1 MIDDATLAQRKAA
14 DPDQSTWLSANAGSG
29 KTKVLTDR
37 VARLLLNGVE
47 PQHILCLT
55 YTKAAASEMQN
66 RLFAFLGRWAMLPDA
81 ELAPMLAALGEGI
94 EVGADRLA
102 AARRLFARA
111 IETPGGLR
119 ILTIHSFCAALL
131 RRFPLEAGVGPGFR
145 ELDDRSARLMREEI
159 AEDLAGGPGRAAM
172 AALARISPSL
182 DLTVFLDQLAGS
194 RGGLEPALGAPAIR
208 ALFGLKPGD
217 TPDAVAGGVMLGG
230 EAGWWPELLAALAA
244 GGTTDARAGV
254 KLADVTPSALRF
266 DDLALLEEVFLT
278 GKGAKEPFTAK
289 IGSFPTKALR
299 EGRLV
304 PVMPEI
310 DALMARVQ
318 AARPLRLALAAAE
331 RAVALHDYAAV
342 FLPEYARRKAQGGW
356 LDFDDLIE
364 RTIALLTDPSV
375 AAWVLYRLDGGIDHI
390 LVDEAQDTSPE
401 QWQVIELLAAE
412 FTSGAGARE
421 EGRTLFVVGD
431 RKQSIYSFQGAD
443 VAAFEEKRQAFKAK
457 IEAVGRP
464 FQSRELLHSFRS
476 SPAILRAVDAA
487 LGPLAEPALGGEV
500 RHLAQWEGL
509 PGRVDLWPL
518 IGKAEKTEDGDWTDP
533 VDLVTDAH
541 HDARLAAM
549 IADEIAAMIATGV
562 QIDTGRGVRRVHAGD
577 VLILVQRR
585 STLFAEVIRA
595 CKARGLPVAG
605 ADRLKLGAEIAVKDL
620 TALLAFL
627 ATPDDDLSLAAV
639 LRSPLCGWSEGDLFR
654 LAQPRPGRLWQALR
668 GVAAAPG
675 LEMLHDLRDQAD
687 FLRPF
692 ELIDRVLT
700 RHDGRRKLVARLG
713 PEAED
718 GIDELLNQALAYEQ
732 VDVPSLTGFLA
743 WLGSDE
749 IEVKRRMEGEG
760 DRIRVMTVHGAKGL
774 EAPIV
779 ILPDTADRRPRDSD
793 LIVPLA
799 GGQSVW
805 RMPAEESPP
814 AIAAAQAARRAAS
827 VAENLRLLYVAMTR
841 AKSWLIVC
849 GAGAAEGEGAWHRII
864 AEGLSGL
871 GAVPLRGGRLRLA
884 HGDWPADAPG
894 HVAAAAVRPDL
905 PDWARHPAPA
915 MAGPVQPVS
924 PSNLGG
930 EKALPGEGGLPEEL
944 AKARGT
950 ALHALLEHM
959 PLLPPSDWPALARD
973 LVADAA
979 ERQLLMNEAEAV
991 LTHGALFG
999 AGSLAEVPVSAW
1011 LEGKPLYGIIDRLV
1025 VGPDHVLAVDY
1036 KSNRVVPARPEDVP
1050 EGLLRQMGAYAE
1062 ALAQIYPDRRVETA
1076 LLWTSRAQ
1084 LMRLPPEI
1092 VRDALSRATI
1102 P

>member
-1 MIDDATLAQRKAA
+1 MTDDATLAQRQAA
-14 DPDQSTWLSANAGSG
+14 DPAQSTWLSANAGSG

-159 AEDLAGGPGRAAM
+159 AEDLAGGFGRAAM

-182 DLTVFLDQLAGS
+182 DLTVFLDQLAGTRS
-194 RGGLEPALGAPAIR
+194 GLAPALSATAIR
-208 ALFGLKPGD
+208 GLFGLRPGD
-217 TPDAVAGGVMLGG
+217 TPEAVVSSVVLGG
-230 EAGWWPELLAALAA
+230 EVAWWPALLAALAA
-244 GGTTDARAGV
+244 AGGNDAKAGA
-254 KLADVTPSALRF
+254 KLAAVDPAAARF
-266 DDLALLEEVFLT
+266 GDLAVLEDVFLT
-278 GKGAKEPFTAK
+278 GAKAKEPFSAK
-289 IGSFPTKALR
+289 IGSFPTKATRGGLAA
-299 EGRLV
+299 
-304 PVMPEI
+304 VMPEL

-331 RAVALHDYAAV
+331 KAAALHDYAAV
-342 FLPEYARRKAQGGW
+342 FLPEYARRKAEGGW

-412 FTSGAGARE
+412 FTSGAGARD

-443 VAAFEEKRQAFKAK
+443 VAAFEEKRLAFKAK
-457 IEAVGRP
+457 IEGVGRP

-476 SPAILRAVDAA
+476 SPAILQAVDAA
-487 LGPLAEPALGGEV
+487 LGPLADPALGGAV
-500 RHLAQWEGL
+500 RHLAQWQGL

-518 IGKAEKTEDGDWTDP
+518 IGKAEKAEDGDWTDP

-541 HDARLAAM
+541 HDARLAAEIAGEIAGM
-549 IADEIAAMIATGV
+549 IAAGV
-562 QIDTGRGVRRVHAGD
+562 QIDTGRGVRRIHAGD

-639 LRSPLCGWSEGDLFR
+639 LRSPLLGWGEGELYR
-654 LAQPRPGRLWQALR
+654 LAQPRQGRLWQALR
-668 GVAAAPG
+668 GMAGAPG

-700 RHDGRRKLVARLG
+700 RHDGRRRLIARLG
-713 PEAED
+713 AEAED

-743 WLGSDE
+743 WLGSGE

-774 EAPIV
+774 EAPVV
-779 ILPDTADRRPRDSD
+779 ILPDTADRKLNDREVLVS
-793 LIVPLA
+793 LE
-799 GGQSVW
+799 GGAVVW
-805 RMPAEESPP
+805 RSSAEDSPP
-814 AIAAAQAARRAAS
+814 AMAAAQAARAEAWA
-827 VAENLRLLYVAMTR
+827 AENLRLLYVAMTR

-849 GAGAAEGEGAWHRII
+849 GAGTAEKEGAWHRIV
-864 AEGLSGL
+864 AGGLAAL
-871 GAVPLRGGRLRLA
+871 GAAPMPGGRLRLQ

-894 HVAAAAVRPDL
+894 VVAAAVAPVTL
-905 PDWARHPAPA
+905 PDWALR
-915 MAGPVQPVS
+915 AGPVGTGPVAPLS
-924 PSNLGG
+924 PSDLGG
-930 EKALPGEGGLPEEL
+930 EKALAGEGGLPEEQ

-950 ALHALLEHM
+950 ALHRLLEYM
-959 PLLPPSDWPALARD
+959 PGLPPSAWPALARD
-973 LVADAA
+973 LVADPV
-979 ERQLLMNEAEAV
+979 ERQMLMNEAEAV
-991 LTHGALFG
+991 LAHADLFAPG
-999 AGSLAEVPVSAW
+999 TLAEVPVTAM
-1011 LEGKPLYGIIDRLV
+1011 LAGKPLFGIIDRLV
-1025 VGPDHVLAVDY
+1025 VAPDHVLAVDF
-1036 KSNRVVPARPEDVP
+1036 KSNRVVPARPEAVP

-1062 ALAQIYPDRRVETA
+1062 ALAQIYPDRRIETA
-1076 LLWTSRAQ
+1076 LMWTARAQ

-1092 VRDALSRATI
+1092 VRGALGRATI

>member
-1 MIDDATLAQRKAA
+1 MIDDATLAQRQAA

-81 ELAPMLAALGEGI
+81 ELAPMLSALGEGI
-94 EVGADRLA
+94 EVGPDRLA

-159 AEDLAGGPGRAAM
+159 AEDLAGGVGRAAM

-182 DLTVFLDQLAGS
+182 DLTRFLDQLAGA
-194 RGGLEPALGAPAIR
+194 RGGLEPALGVGAIR
-208 ALFGLKPGD
+208 GLFGLRPGD
-217 TPDAVAGGVMLGG
+217 TPEAVAGGVMQGG
-230 EAGWWPELLAALAA
+230 EAAWWPALLAARAAA
-244 GGTTDARAGV
+244 GGNDAKAGV
-254 KLADVTPSALRF
+254 KLAAVDPLAARF
-266 DDLALLEEVFLT
+266 ADLALLEDVFLT
-278 GKGAKEPFTAK
+278 GAKAKEPFSAK
-289 IGSFPTKALR
+289 VGSFPTKATRGALA
-299 EGRLV
+299 G
-304 PVMPEI
+304 VMPEI
-310 DALMARVQ
+310 DALMGRVQ
-318 AARPLRLALAAAE
+318 AARPLRLALAAADK
-331 RAVALHDYAAV
+331 AAALHDYAAV
-342 FLPEYARRKAQGGW
+342 FLPDYARRKAEGGW

-412 FTSGAGARE
+412 FTSGAGARD

-443 VAAFEEKRQAFKAK
+443 VAAFEDKRQAFKAK

-487 LGPLAEPALGGEV
+487 LGPLADPALGGAV
-500 RHLAQWEGL
+500 RHLAQWQAL

-518 IGKAEKTEDGDWTDP
+518 VGKAEKAEDGDWTDP
-533 VDLVTDAH
+533 VDLVTDPH

-549 IADEIAAMIATGV
+549 IADEIAAIIAAGT
-562 QIDTGRGVRRVHAGD
+562 QIDTGRGIRRVHAGD

-595 CKARGLPVAG
+595 CKAKGLPVAG
-605 ADRLKLGAEIAVKDL
+605 ADRLKLGAEIAVKDV
-620 TALLAFL
+620 TALLSFL
-627 ATPDDDLSLAAV
+627 ATPDDDLSLASV
-639 LRSPLCGWSEGDLFR
+639 LRSPLCGWNEGELYR
-654 LAQPRPGRLWQALR
+654 LAQPRTGHLWQALR
-668 GVAAAPG
+668 GMSGAPG
-675 LEMLHDLRDQAD
+675 LDLLHDLRDQAD

-692 ELIDRVLT
+692 ELIDRLLT
-700 RHDGRRKLVARLG
+700 RHDGRRRLIARLG

-779 ILPDTADRRPRDSD
+779 ILPDTADRRPRDAD
-793 LIVPLA
+793 QIIPLA
-799 GGQSVW
+799 GGQAVW
-805 RMPAEESPP
+805 RTPAEDSPP
-814 AIAAAQAARRAAS
+814 AIAVALAARAAAS
-827 VAENLRLLYVAMTR
+827 AAENLRLLYVAMTR

-849 GAGAAEGEGAWHRII
+849 GAGTAEKEGAWHRIV
-864 AEGLSGL
+864 ADGLAAL
-871 GAVPLRGGRLRLA
+871 DPAPMAGGRLRLS

-894 HVAAAAVRPDL
+894 QVVVAAVAPRL
-905 PDWARHPAPA
+905 PDWTLRPAPSL
-915 MAGPVQPVS
+915 AGPAMPLS
-924 PSNLGG
+924 PSDLGG
-930 EKALPGEGGLPEEL
+930 EKALAGEGGLPEAL

-950 ALHALLEHM
+950 ALHALLEYM
-959 PLLPPSDWPALARD
+959 PGLPPSAWPALARD
-973 LVADAA
+973 LVADPV
-979 ERQLLMNEAEAV
+979 ERQMLLNEAEAV
-991 LTHGALFG
+991 LAHADLFAPG
-999 AGSLAEVPVSAW
+999 TLAEVPVSAV
-1011 LEGKPLYGIIDRLV
+1011 LAGRPLFGIIDRLV
-1025 VGPDHVLAVDY
+1025 VAPDHVLAVDF
-1036 KSNRVVPARPEDVP
+1036 KSNRVVPARPEEVP
-1050 EGLLRQMGAYAE
+1050 EGLLRQMAAYAE
-1062 ALAQIYPDRRVETA
+1062 ALAQIYPGRRIETA
-1076 LLWTSRAQ
+1076 LMWTARAQ

-1092 VRDALSRATI
+1092 VREALGRATI